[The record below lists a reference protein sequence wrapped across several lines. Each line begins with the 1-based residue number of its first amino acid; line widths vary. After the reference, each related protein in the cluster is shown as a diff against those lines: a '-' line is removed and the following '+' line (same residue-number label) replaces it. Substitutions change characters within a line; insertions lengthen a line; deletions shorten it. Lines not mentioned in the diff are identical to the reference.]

1 MRARMPPLTSQVI
14 SLSQTT
20 SLNSL
25 LDDRVTNSTPMK
37 LSRSVSP
44 KKPTSAKA
52 KTESQWEKAW
62 KQIRAAE
69 LAANKA
75 AANNPDHRSL
85 KKRGSEIMVSS
96 SEDDVGLDSS
106 YMKWLNPETAAVIK
120 KHIQQQRITATKN
133 LNLD

>member
-1 MRARMPPLTSQVI
+1 
-14 SLSQTT
+14 
-20 SLNSL
+20 
-25 LDDRVTNSTPMK
+25 MK

-44 KKPTSAKA
+44 KKPTSS
-52 KTESQWEKAW
+52 KTTTETQWEKAW

-69 LAANKA
+69 VEANKA
-75 AANNPDHRSL
+75 AANHPDRRSL
-85 KKRGSEIMVSS
+85 KKRGSEIMISS

-106 YMKWLNPETAAVIK
+106 YMKWLNPETAAAIK